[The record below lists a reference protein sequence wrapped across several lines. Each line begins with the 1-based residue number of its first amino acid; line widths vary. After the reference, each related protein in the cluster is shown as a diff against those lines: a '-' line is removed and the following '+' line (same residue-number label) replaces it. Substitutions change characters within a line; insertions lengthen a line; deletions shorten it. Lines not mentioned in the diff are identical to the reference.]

1 MIRLPYE
8 MADKITVDVLLEI
21 MEDFK
26 KDLKGDNPMIFV
38 KDPIKD
44 KKEIQKHIN
53 ACKLIIK
60 YFGK

>member
-38 KDPIKD
+38 KDPVKD